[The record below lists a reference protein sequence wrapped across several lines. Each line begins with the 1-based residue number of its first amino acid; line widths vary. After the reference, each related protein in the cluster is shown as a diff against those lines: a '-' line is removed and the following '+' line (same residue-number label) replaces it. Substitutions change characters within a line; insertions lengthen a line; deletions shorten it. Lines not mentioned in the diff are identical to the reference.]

1 MDRKRQWVRLM
12 DEEEED
18 KEIKDDDISGIGGEK
33 WKDVWSG
40 VQDGIII

>member
-18 KEIKDDDISGIGGEK
+18 KEIKDDDISGIDGEK
-33 WKDVWSG
+33 
-40 VQDGIII
+40 